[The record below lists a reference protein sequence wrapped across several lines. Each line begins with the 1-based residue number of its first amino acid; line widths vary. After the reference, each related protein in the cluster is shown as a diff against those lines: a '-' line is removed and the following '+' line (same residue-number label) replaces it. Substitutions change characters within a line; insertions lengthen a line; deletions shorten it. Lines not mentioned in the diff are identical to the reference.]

1 MFHARGEIWHRSSDR
16 MLPGLKQRLLDV
28 HHQGVRV
35 PRATRIIESL
45 ARHIERAE
53 SLLDVG
59 CGDGVYALDL
69 ARTVGARKLVG
80 VDVHVRSTAQI
91 EVQAYDG
98 LHLPFAD
105 QSFDAVSIIDVL
117 HHCDNPRVVLAEAVR
132 VARRV
137 VAVKDH
143 FAFGPISR
151 KLLLLMDLAGN
162 AKDGI
167 ASPGTYFDPPT
178 WVSMVAAAR
187 GSLVALDWP
196 LAIHSMPWRLV
207 GWPELQFTAKVMPA
221 GSPPRD
227 A

>member
-1 MFHARGEIWHRSSDR
+1 MLARLR
-16 MLPGLKQRLLDV
+16 QRFLDL
-28 HHQGVRV
+28 HHHGVRV

-45 ARHIERAE
+45 ARHIGHAE

-69 ARTVGARKLVG
+69 ARAVGAQKLAG
-80 VDVHVRSTAQI
+80 VDVHVRPTAQI
-91 EVQAYDG
+91 DVQAYDG
-98 LHLPFAD
+98 RHLPFPD

-117 HHCDNPRVVLAEAVR
+117 HHCDDPRAVLSEAVR

-143 FAFGPISR
+143 FAFGPVSR
-151 KLLLLMDLAGN
+151 GLLLLMDVAGN

-167 ASPGTYFDPPT
+167 PSPGTYFDPPT

-196 LAIHSMPWRLV
+196 LAIHSLPWRLV
-207 GWPELQFTAKVMPA
+207 GWPELQFTAKVVPD
-221 GSPPRD
+221 GSPPRS

>member
-1 MFHARGEIWHRSSDR
+1 MLAR
-16 MLPGLKQRLLDV
+16 LKQSLLEL
-28 HHQGVRV
+28 HHHGVRV
-35 PRATRIIESL
+35 PRAARIVESL
-45 ARHIERAE
+45 ARHIGHAE

-69 ARTVGARKLVG
+69 ARTVGARELVG
-80 VDVHVRSTAQI
+80 VDVHVRPTAQI
-91 EVQAYDG
+91 DVRAFDG

-117 HHCDNPRVVLAEAVR
+117 HHCDDPRAVLSEAVR

-143 FAFGPISR
+143 FAFGSISR

-167 ASPGTYFDPPT
+167 PSPGTYFDPVI
-178 WVSMVAAAR
+178 WVAMVAAAR
-187 GSLVALDWP
+187 GRLVSLDWP

-207 GWPELQFTAKVMPA
+207 GWPQLQFTAKVVPERF
-221 GSPPRD
+221 GGD
-227 A
+227 VL